1 MIGRTTLFST
11 KAQGAP
17 REASRSKGAHPCE
30 YVRCGN
36 EQIKTRDWTAVRDNV
51 RQGDDRPGDRFGERN
66 QDDGQRG
73 RRKDGVGRGHVAR
86 ILLDR
91 ILCIVRWQTCSFE
104 DVSVRDKDGQE
115 RPIRVLVHLDKLNRS
130 IDILLLE

>member
-1 MIGRTTLFST
+1 M
-11 KAQGAP
+11 
-17 REASRSKGAHPCE
+17 
-30 YVRCGN
+30 RCGN